1 MSYIP
6 HYLILRKIKEKMECH
21 SKFNRTEIGG
31 DLSQEQWKNGLTD
44 TTILGIKAISTIKES
59 LVPEGWVYFF
69 AEPSFLGHN
78 YTLTDWTMYLNK
90 EAYFIKWFSYWLGGF
105 SFGNIA
111 GMALARFYGKSI
123 KDDGSSSGQG

>member
-1 MSYIP
+1 M
-6 HYLILRKIKEKMECH
+6 
-21 SKFNRTEIGG
+21 
-31 DLSQEQWKNGLTD
+31 
-44 TTILGIKAISTIKES
+44 
-59 LVPEGWVYFF
+59 YFF

-111 GMALARFYGKSI
+111 GMAVARFGSQYQGNWDVD
-123 KDDGSSSGQG
+123 DDGSSSPSGV